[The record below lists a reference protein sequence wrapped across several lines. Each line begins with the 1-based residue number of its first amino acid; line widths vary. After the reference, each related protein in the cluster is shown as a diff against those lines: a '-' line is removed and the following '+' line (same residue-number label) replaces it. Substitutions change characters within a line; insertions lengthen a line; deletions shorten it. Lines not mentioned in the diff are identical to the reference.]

1 MSGTIKIFIS
11 NWPRTRKLSQLLQTG
26 KLLLT
31 FLSMVTCWS
40 RSTSNC
46 CALIGQN
53 MTGEFMQNIYAASWN
68 LFTASRSWQSFV
80 SSFDVL
86 NCLFPLDV
94 QIEVQLL
101 SRFLC
106 YSWLVCLMGF
116 WLRNVP
122 LVKVIGNPI
131 SNRSLLLS
139 SSPILALIDGL
150 QELHLDW

>member
-1 MSGTIKIFIS
+1 MS
-11 NWPRTRKLSQLLQTG
+11 
-26 KLLLT
+26 
-31 FLSMVTCWS
+31 TC
-40 RSTSNC
+40 
-46 CALIGQN
+46 
-53 MTGEFMQNIYAASWN
+53 
-68 LFTASRSWQSFV
+68 
-80 SSFDVL
+80 DVL

-131 SNRSLLLS
+131 SNGSLLLS